1 VLLFTGKG
9 GVGKTSVAAATA
21 ARAAGRGARV
31 LVTSTDPAHSL
42 GDALD
47 APLGDR
53 ATAVPPP
60 TPGRGELFAQQIDAQ
75 QRLERH
81 WREVRDYL
89 VTLLSWG
96 GVGEVEAEE
105 LLLLPGLDE
114 LFALIDLR
122 GQVTCGRYDLVVV
135 DCAPTA
141 ETLKLLSLPDALRWY
156 AERVFGARRGLGRAA
171 LPLTRVLGPT
181 GAPLPLP
188 GTDVLDQVE
197 RVHGE
202 LAEVHALLRDPARS
216 SVRLVLAPERLSVA
230 EAQRT
235 ATSVALFGYA
245 IDAVIVNRLLPDHV
259 TDPYLATWRER
270 QAEHLAE
277 VRAGFVPIRVLT
289 CPLAADEPIGVD
301 ALAALAAALYGQ
313 VDELAVLTDRPTV
326 ELVDETDGHLLRLAL
341 PFATGDDVDLH
352 RRGTELTLRVGPVKR
367 TLPLPVALARED
379 VVGARLVDGWLELRF
394 APVSAVVSP

>member
-21 ARAAGRGARV
+21 ARAAARGARV

-53 ATAVPPP
+53 ATAVPAP
-60 TPGRGELFAQQIDAQ
+60 TVGGGALFAQQIDAQ
-75 QRLERH
+75 LRLERH
-81 WREVRDYL
+81 WREVREYL

-122 GQVTCGRYDLVVV
+122 EQVSSGRHDLVVV

-156 AERVFGARRGLGRAA
+156 AERVFGGRRGFGRAT

-188 GTDVLDQVE
+188 GTAVLGQVE
-197 RVHGE
+197 RVHAD

-216 SVRLVLAPERLSVA
+216 SVRLVLAPERLAVA

-235 ATSVALFGYA
+235 ATSVSLFGYA
-245 IDAVIVNRLLPDHV
+245 IDAVIVNRLLPDRV
-259 TDPYLATWRER
+259 TDPYLARWRER
-270 QAEHLAE
+270 QAAHLAE
-277 VRAGFVPIRVLT
+277 VRDGFAPVRVLT
-289 CPLAADEPIGVD
+289 APLAADEPIGVP
-301 ALAALAAALYGQ
+301 ALTSLADALYGQ
-313 VDELAVLTDRPTV
+313 VDEVAVLTDRPTM
-326 ELVDETDGHLLRLAL
+326 ELVADAEGHRLRLAL

-352 RRGTELTLRVGPVKR
+352 RRGIELTLRVGPVKR
-367 TLPLPVALARED
+367 TLALPAALARD
-379 VVGARLVDGWLELRF
+379 AVVGARLVDGWLELRF
-394 APVSAVVSP
+394 APVPAAVTS